1 MDEEDELD
9 AMRELENDYLG
20 SRESL
25 PSLLSFRDRGN
36 PSLVAT
42 MYLSLLIPA
51 IVALL
56 LFSVR
61 ADDNDDNLFTFGD
74 EPEEGKYAM
83 CVN

>member
-1 MDEEDELD
+1 
-9 AMRELENDYLG
+9 
-20 SRESL
+20 
-25 PSLLSFRDRGN
+25 
-36 PSLVAT
+36 